1 MDVLEKLSILSDA
14 AKYDVACTSSGVDRG
29 GQSGKTGST
38 SACGICH
45 SFAADGRCIS
55 LLKVLMSNACIYD
68 CKYCVNRVSADT
80 PRTSF
85 TPDELAEL
93 TIQFYRR
100 NYIEG
105 LFLSSGVLKS
115 PDYTMER
122 MITVIQLLREK
133 YCFNGYVHVKA
144 IPGADPALID
154 RLGFLAD
161 RMSVNIELPTEASLR
176 LLAPQKTP
184 NAVIDPMARI
194 SSGIRENSADR
205 GQFRHAP
212 KFAPAGQ
219 STQMIVGASPDSDLK
234 ILRLSQGLYRKYSLK
249 RVFFSAYTPVIEDK
263 NLPSLLTAPPL
274 LREHRLYQADWLMR
288 FYGFSAEEIVSPEH
302 PNLSLILDPKC
313 SWALRNID
321 RFPVEINRASY
332 ETLLRVPGIGVTGAR
347 RIMQARRAGTLDFSG
362 LKKLGI
368 VLKRARY
375 FITCRGKC
383 DEGVVIHPDVI
394 TRSLLS
400 KRELEML
407 PAVRG
412 GQMRFEDMPEMVK
425 ITGGRRT
432 EELLIT
438 STNMV
443 SDEYEQRNEFGICV

>member
-1 MDVLEKLSILSDA
+1 MDVLEKLAILSDA
-14 AKYDVACTSSGVDRG
+14 AKYDVSCSSSGVDRG
-29 GQSGKTGST
+29 GQGGKIGSAA
-38 SACGICH
+38 ACGICH

-55 LLKVLMSNACIYD
+55 LLKVLMSNACVYD
-68 CKYCVNRVSADT
+68 CKYCINRVSSDT

-122 MITVIQLLREK
+122 MITVVRLLREK
-133 YCFNGYVHVKA
+133 YLFNGYIHVKT
-144 IPGADPALID
+144 IPGSDSALVD
-154 RLGFLAD
+154 QMGLLVD
-161 RMSVNIELPTEASLR
+161 RMSVNIELPTESSLLR
-176 LLAPQKTP
+176 LAPQKSP
-184 NAVIDPMARI
+184 QAVIAPMERI
-194 SSGIRENSADR
+194 SSGIRENLAERAS
-205 GQFRHAP
+205 FRHAP
-212 KFAPAGQ
+212 HFVPAGQ

-249 RVFFSAYTPVIEDK
+249 RVYFSAYTPIVRDV
-263 NLPSLLTAPPL
+263 NLPSLLSAPPL

-288 FYGFSAEEIVSPEH
+288 FYGFSAEEIVSPKH
-302 PNLSLILDPKC
+302 PNLSLIVDPKC

-321 RFPVEINRASY
+321 RFPVEVNRASY

-347 RIMQARRAGTLDFSG
+347 RIMQARRAGTLDFDG
-362 LKKLGI
+362 LRKLGV

-383 DEGVVIHPDVI
+383 DEGVIIHPDVI

-407 PAVRG
+407 PAIRG
-412 GQMRFEDMPEMVK
+412 GQMRFEDVPEIEK
-425 ITGGRRT
+425 IAGGRKT
-432 EELLIT
+432 EGLFLT
-438 STNMV
+438 STSTV
-443 SDEYEQRNEFGICV
+443 SEDYEQGNEFGICV

>member
-1 MDVLEKLSILSDA
+1 
-14 AKYDVACTSSGVDRG
+14 
-29 GQSGKTGST
+29 
-38 SACGICH
+38 
-45 SFAADGRCIS
+45 
-55 LLKVLMSNACIYD
+55 
-68 CKYCVNRVSADT
+68 
-80 PRTSF
+80 
-85 TPDELAEL
+85 
-93 TIQFYRR
+93 
-100 NYIEG
+100 
-105 LFLSSGVLKS
+105 
-115 PDYTMER
+115 MER

-154 RLGFLAD
+154 RLGLLAD

-194 SSGIRENSADR
+194 SSSIRENSADR

-313 SWALRNID
+313 GWALRNID

-432 EELLIT
+432 EGLLLT
-438 STNMV
+438 STNTV
-443 SDEYEQRNEFGICV
+443 SEEYEQRNEFGICV

>member
-1 MDVLEKLSILSDA
+1 MDILEKLAILSDA
-14 AKYDVACTSSGVDRG
+14 AKYDVSCSSSGVGRG
-29 GQSGKTGST
+29 GESGKTGSAA
-38 SACGICH
+38 ACGICH

-85 TPDELAEL
+85 TPEELAEL

-105 LFLSSGVLKS
+105 LFLSSGVLRD
-115 PDYTMER
+115 PDHTMER
-122 MITVIQLLREK
+122 LIMTVELLREK
-133 YCFNGYVHVKA
+133 YGFNGYIHVKT
-144 IPGADPALID
+144 IPGCDPALVD
-154 RLGFLAD
+154 KLGLLAD
-161 RMSVNIELPTEASLR
+161 RMSVNIELPTEASLLR
-176 LLAPQKTP
+176 LAPQKSP
-184 NAVIDPMARI
+184 KAVIDPMERI
-194 SSGIRENSADR
+194 HSVIRANLEERKA
-205 GQFRHAP
+205 FRHAP
-212 KFAPAGQ
+212 RFVPGGQ

-249 RVFFSAYTPVIEDK
+249 RVYYSAYTPVVEDEH
-263 NLPSLLTAPPL
+263 LPSLLSEPPL

-288 FYGFSAEEIVSPEH
+288 FYGFSAEEIVSPKH

-321 RFPVEINRASY
+321 RFPVEVNRASY
-332 ETLLRVPGIGVTGAR
+332 ESLLRVPGIGVKGAQ
-347 RIMQARRAGTLDFSG
+347 RIMQARRAGSLDFTG

-383 DEGVVIHPDVI
+383 DDNVVIRPDVI

-407 PAVRG
+407 PAICG
-412 GQMRFEDMPEMVK
+412 GQLRFEDVPEIAQ
-425 ITGGRRT
+425 ITGQRRS
-432 EELLIT
+432 EEFLIDAT
-438 STNMV
+438 STV
-443 SDEYEQRNEFGICV
+443 GEEYGKRNEFGVCV